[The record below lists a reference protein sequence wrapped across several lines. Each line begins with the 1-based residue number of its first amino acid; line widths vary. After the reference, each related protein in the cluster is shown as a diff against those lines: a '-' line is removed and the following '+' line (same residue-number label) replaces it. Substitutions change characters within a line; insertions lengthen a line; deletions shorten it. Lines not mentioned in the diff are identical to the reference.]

1 MKIVLII
8 YGISLLLLI
17 AMLIVSGY
25 FKYRDP
31 SEKHKW
37 YITAIF
43 IALAPFSVAFIL
55 YDMISSYITDM
66 KETKAAPNREESG
79 DVEEDDIVSAMA
91 ELNAAKSKP
100 QESHSFVNVMTAQPL
115 VEKIK
120 KKDYDSFMRYLT
132 HLSLPGGVSLHV
144 KECTD
149 NGLGDESKLYLK
161 TPESKYELNIWD
173 YIKAENSIDGA
184 WDAYFLYIVWH
195 FLPLW
200 WHANYNKRT
209 YLFSK
214 EDADEIQLFYG
225 REEELHKIKKAI
237 KPLVCDPEVIEANKG
252 YFFVCCCYWT
262 NFGGLIKETVR
273 VHISE
278 EGKVSFKEIEKL
290 TLHKYECGIRF

>member
-1 MKIVLII
+1 MKIALII
-8 YGISLLLLI
+8 YGISWLILLI
-17 AMLIVSGY
+17 SYMIAGY
-25 FKYRDP
+25 RKGELSTDKKSDYL
-31 SEKHKW
+31 
-37 YITAIF
+37 YAAIIF
-43 IALAPFSVAFIL
+43 LAPLTVLFIL

-66 KETKAAPNREESG
+66 KETKASPKREESG
-79 DVEEDDIVSAMA
+79 DVEEDDIESAME
-91 ELNAAKSKP
+91 ELKAIISKP
-100 QESHSFVNVMTAQPL
+100 QENHSFVNVMTAQTL

-144 KECTD
+144 RECTD

-225 REEELHKIKKAI
+225 REEELPKIKKAI
-237 KPLVCDPEVIEANKG
+237 KPLVCDPEVVEAFNG
-252 YFFVCCCYWT
+252 YYYVRCCYWT

-278 EGKVSFKEIEKL
+278 EGKVSFKVIEDL

>member
-1 MKIVLII
+1 MRKIINPWLKNKLIMKIVLII
-8 YGISLLLLI
+8 YGISLIILI
-17 AMLIVSGY
+17 AMLIASGY

-66 KETKAAPNREESG
+66 KETKATPEREKIEAE
-79 DVEEDDIVSAMA
+79 EEDDIESAME
-91 ELNAAKSKP
+91 ELKAIISKP
-100 QESHSFVNVMTAQPL
+100 QENHSFVNVMTAQTL

-120 KKDYDSFMRYLT
+120 KKDYDSFMRYLS

-214 EDADEIQLFYG
+214 EDVDEIQLFYG
-225 REEELHKIKKAI
+225 REEELAVIKRGHKTT
-237 KPLVCDPEVIEANKG
+237 
-252 YFFVCCCYWT
+252 YM
-262 NFGGLIKETVR
+262 
-273 VHISE
+273 
-278 EGKVSFKEIEKL
+278 
-290 TLHKYECGIRF
+290 